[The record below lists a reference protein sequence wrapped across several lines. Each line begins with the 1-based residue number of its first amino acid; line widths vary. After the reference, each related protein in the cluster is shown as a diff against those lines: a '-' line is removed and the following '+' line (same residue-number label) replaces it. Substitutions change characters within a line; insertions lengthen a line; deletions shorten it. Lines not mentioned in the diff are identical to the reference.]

1 MDRVLDT
8 HYRPKESFNKT
19 SAHQERP
26 RTSAIDAA
34 DSTLLM
40 SVSVPVTTGPVGKR
54 PLGALLPTGE
64 PTGSPNLSRDHC
76 FHSFL
81 GYAHTAALARSS
93 LLLNPGCTNAI
104 TNDASILTDF
114 SRNNFDTLPMFILVK
129 TRLERVQ
136 EVFICYL
143 RDEFLKEFLKEALYC
158 VFEWIVHP

>member
-1 MDRVLDT
+1 VDRVLDT

-40 SVSVPVTTGPVGKR
+40 SVSVPVT
-54 PLGALLPTGE
+54 TGE